1 MLRRYAAETYEEIY
15 YKALASG
22 KLRGGS
28 QT

>member
-1 MLRRYAAETYEEIY
+1 LALPKMYEEIY

-28 QT
+28 Q